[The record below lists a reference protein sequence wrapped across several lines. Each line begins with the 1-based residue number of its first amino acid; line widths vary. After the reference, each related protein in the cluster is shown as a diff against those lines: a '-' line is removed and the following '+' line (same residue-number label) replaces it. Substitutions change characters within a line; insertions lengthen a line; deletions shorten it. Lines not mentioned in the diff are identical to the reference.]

1 MKKYILE
8 AKNISKSFGN
18 VKALEDVNF
27 YLQKGKIHGLLGENG
42 AGKSSLMNIL
52 SGIYQPEK
60 GSIYINDIKQKS
72 LDPESASELGIGMVH
87 QEFRLIESFSIQDN
101 LTLSKANIY
110 QDNFKEAYDKYSEI
124 FSLSVNPEKK
134 IVQLSVG
141 EKQKIEIMKLIFK
154 NSNIM
159 LLDEPTAVLT
169 PQETDQLRISLERLS
184 DEDEKTIV
192 LISHKLREIRDFT
205 EKVFVMKNGK
215 MVAEDLSTV
224 DVTDDDLVELMM
236 GSIQKSIID
245 KSNKTGD
252 TKLSVESIEYID
264 RVSNY
269 KILEDI
275 SLEIKAGEI
284 LGIAGVSGNGQVE
297 LANIISG
304 VEIDYS
310 GKIFINNKD
319 VSRKGVKSRKK
330 LNLSYIPENRLG
342 VGLAPGVSVLD
353 NSIVRDYFK
362 TRLGPHLSRSKTET
376 YLESLIKKFSIKAPD
391 SKAEISTLSGGNMQK
406 LLMGRELVSNPEVI
420 IASQPTRGLDVN
432 AVEAIHTLLVD
443 QRDKGSAILLISED
457 LDELFKLSNRLHV
470 MYEGKIVKSFD
481 IDNADINNVGLAMA
495 GVIEQL

>member
-134 IVQLSVG
+134 IAQLSVG

-264 RVSNY
+264 RVSNFN
-269 KILEDI
+269 ILEDI
-275 SLEIKAGEI
+275 NLEIKAGEI

-495 GVIEQL
+495 GVIE

>member
-457 LDELFKLSNRLHV
+457 LDELFRLSNRLHV

-495 GVIEQL
+495 GVIE

>member
-269 KILEDI
+269 KILDDI
-275 SLEIKAGEI
+275 NLEIKAGEI

-304 VEIDYS
+304 IEIDYS

-495 GVIEQL
+495 GVIE

>member
-269 KILEDI
+269 KILDDI
-275 SLEIKAGEI
+275 NLEIKAGEI

-495 GVIEQL
+495 GVIE

>member
-27 YLQKGKIHGLLGENG
+27 YLQKGKINGLLGENG

-275 SLEIKAGEI
+275 NLEIKAGEI

-495 GVIEQL
+495 GVIE

>member
-310 GKIFINNKD
+310 GKIFINNND

-495 GVIEQL
+495 GVIE